1 MSGLIASI
9 TAIGGVAHAQVPLD
23 AILRD
28 HPLFAERLLSPRLNA
43 GKAARFIVPQAS
55 ARASGH
61 ALQVSRDFVVVTGSE
76 RMNYAGV
83 VWTPPKRL
91 LMDQVHNWVGLDEFR
106 DQVQASLPEPSDAG
120 NGLGVTIGVVDGGI
134 DLRHPDLRNA
144 DGTTRAAWL
153 LDFSS
158 APLGYH
164 AELEEEYGCTNRD
177 TPCAILSA
185 TEINQALSGETSAF
199 SLQKDRLGH
208 GTHVASIAA
217 GGGISDPKYQGIAPQ
232 ATLIVALLAV
242 DSIEV
247 QDADVVLASRFVY
260 ERADE
265 AGQPAVVNLS
275 LGGDFGPHDGTTVLE
290 RSLVSLVD
298 RPGRAMVVAAG
309 NSGGTFA
316 DGPDDVEGP
325 FGIHTEVRVAGE
337 SVVDLVIPSE
347 QTTFE
352 GDVLV
357 WIDTK
362 PGQALSVGVE
372 AEGQAIVSPASQ
384 GHSADGTIDRW
395 DGLVSNEVP
404 LDDEDLV
411 DLQNGTLVLLSGT
424 FKHDEVI
431 RLRLS
436 GQAHASLWV
445 QGSGE
450 LGAAGLT
457 RGPLFGLARH
467 GGTITVPAT
476 APELIAVGATL
487 NRSSWPSRAGGTST
501 LSLFSEELDDTL
513 GSVGFFSSLGPNQA
527 GNAKPDVLAPGAV
540 VVAAMAPSAD
550 PAPPGGPNNPSSLF
564 LGSVLCDSDPQCAV
578 VDGSHGVAVGTSM
591 AAPVVSGAVALL
603 FEQNPKLTQAEVL
616 HLLQA
621 GVSRQAASKTTPS
634 WEKVLPPAPGALDL
648 PRTRAVFELVQSAE
662 ATDAPSKEQ
671 SWIAFADSYASPG
684 ETLEAL
690 LWTRTDTNTPADVET
705 ADLEVKVTNGK
716 LSHDVVRLAP
726 GLFRLLLNVD
736 ADAALNGGETL
747 KLRVRH
753 EGATLSEVSLPIAG
767 DLRDVRGVERLTP
780 QLSREESCAIVAPRD
795 GGGAWLAL
803 GLLGLCLVGRRA
815 ATPRPTRDDSRLM
828 PRDPFK
834 PKSLHGVS
842 PTR

>member
-1 MSGLIASI
+1 MSGLIAGV
-9 TAIGGVAHAQVPLD
+9 TALVSEVQAQVPLD
-23 AILRD
+23 AILRN
-28 HPLFAERLLSPRLNA
+28 HPRFAERLLSPRLNA
-43 GKAARFIVPQAS
+43 GRAARFIVPRAN

-61 ALQVSRDFVVVTGSE
+61 ELRVSRDFVVVTAQE
-76 RMNYAGV
+76 RMNYTGV

-91 LMDQVHNWVGLDEFR
+91 LMDQVHNWVGLDDFR
-106 DQVQASLPEPSDAG
+106 EQVQAALPEPSEVG
-120 NGLGVTIGVVDGGI
+120 NGHGVTIGVVDGGI

-164 AELEEEYGCTNRD
+164 ADLEEEYGCTSRE

-185 TEINQALSGETSAF
+185 TEINQALTGETTT

-217 GGGISDPKYQGIAPQ
+217 GGGISDPNYQGIAPQ

-275 LGGDFGPHDGTTVLE
+275 LGGDFGPHDGTTILE

-316 DGPDDVEGP
+316 DGPDGVEGP
-325 FGIHTEVRVAGE
+325 FGIHTDVRVAGE
-337 SVVDLVIPSE
+337 SIVDLVIPNE
-347 QTTFE
+347 QTTFD

-372 AEGQAIVSPASQ
+372 SDGQVIVSPSSQ
-384 GHSADGTIDRW
+384 GHSADGTQGRW
-395 DGLVSNEVP
+395 EGLVSNEVP

-411 DLQNGTLVLLSGT
+411 DLQNGALVLLSGK

-450 LGAAGLT
+450 LGAVGLT

-487 NRSSWPSRAGGTST
+487 NRSSWPSRAGATSE

-527 GNAKPDVLAPGAV
+527 GNAKPDVLAPGAAV
-540 VVAAMAPSAD
+540 VGAMAPSAD
-550 PAPPGGPNNPSSLF
+550 PAPLGGPNNPSSLF

-578 VDGSHGVAVGTSM
+578 VDANHGVAIGTSM

-603 FEQNPKLTQAEVL
+603 FEQDPNLTQAEVL

-648 PRTRAVFELVQSAE
+648 PRTRTAFALLPSGD
-662 ATDAPSKEQ
+662 TDSPVKDY

-684 ETLEAL
+684 ETMEAR
-690 LWTRTDTNTPADVET
+690 LWTRTNADTPADVET

-716 LSHDVVRLAP
+716 LSRDVVRLAP
-726 GLFRLLLNVD
+726 GLFRLQLSIEAN
-736 ADAALNGGETL
+736 AALTGGETL

-753 EGATLSEVSLPIAG
+753 DGATLSEASLPIAG
-767 DLRDVRGVERLTP
+767 DIRDIRGVERLTP
-780 QLSREESCAIVAPRD
+780 QLRREESCAIVAPRD
-795 GGGAWLAL
+795 RGGGWLAL
-803 GLLGLCLVGRRA
+803 GLLGLGLVRRRA
-815 ATPRPTRDDSRLM
+815 TAGRPNS
-828 PRDPFK
+828 
-834 PKSLHGVS
+834 G
-842 PTR
+842 